1 MIPVGDNVPTR
12 GTPVV
17 NWLIIILNFVAFFV
31 ELAQGPYL
39 EEFVYRWGLIPAVLT
54 GQIAPLADAA
64 PAPVTLFTAMFLH
77 GGWAHIVG
85 NMLFLWVFGDNVED
99 AMGSARYI
107 VFYLLA
113 GIAASLA
120 QVALM
125 PEATLP
131 TIGASG
137 AVAGVLGAYIIMH
150 PRAVVT
156 VVLPLFLF
164 FPVFQ
169 VPAFFML
176 GLWFLTQFTSGISS
190 FATATGETGGVAWWA
205 HIGGFIAGLALI
217 FVFRRRRER
226 GWMSYYR

>member
-1 MIPVGDNVPTR
+1 
-12 GTPVV
+12 
-17 NWLIIILNFVAFFV
+17 
-31 ELAQGPYL
+31 
-39 EEFVYRWGLIPAVLT
+39 
-54 GQIAPLADAA
+54 
-64 PAPVTLFTAMFLH
+64 MFLH
-77 GGWAHIVG
+77 GGWAHVIG

-113 GIAASLA
+113 GVAASLA

-137 AVAGVLGAYIIMH
+137 AVAGVLGAYLVMH

-156 VVLPLFLF
+156 VVLPLFVF

-190 FATATGETGGVAWWA
+190 FATAAGDTGGVAWWA
-205 HIGGFIAGLALI
+205 HIGGFIAGLFLI
-217 FVFRRRRER
+217 FLFRRRRER
-226 GWMSYYR
+226 GWMDYYR